1 MIFLTVDN
9 AMTPAVRTTDGGMT
23 ACDVAKTLEDEHIGS
38 VLVCDSDTDE
48 IRGIVTASDVIR
60 LVASGA
66 DMGSTTAEEF
76 MSEDVVTTESGTSV
90 HDAALLMREHSVRRL
105 PVVDDGELVG
115 IVTTTNLT
123 HYLPRLRNTILR
135 ERTERKQ
142 ALTNER

>member
-9 AMTPAVRTTDGGMT
+9 AMTTTVRTTDGGMT
-23 ACDVAKTLEDEHIGS
+23 ACDVARTLEDEAIGS
-38 VLVCDSDTDE
+38 VLVCDPETGE

-66 DMGSTTAEEF
+66 DMESTPVEAF
-76 MSEDVVTTESGTSV
+76 MSEDVVTIEPDRSV

-105 PVVDDGELVG
+105 PVLDDGELVG

-135 ERTERKQ
+135 ERAEREQ
-142 ALTNER
+142 ALTNEQ